1 MINRA
6 LIRIKVIQLLYSFLL
21 TQDRKTPLYN
31 VLDELERSLDKAYEL
46 YLSLF
51 VLMSDITVIER
62 RRINAKQLKYL
73 PTDME
78 MNPNMR
84 FVENKFIVALN
95 SNSMLEAYLK
105 DTPISWRNEAY
116 ITALADKIRQSE
128 SYQQYMALES
138 TDLVADT
145 KIWIDLMQSVI
156 LPDEDFASILE
167 DKSLYW
173 NDDLMVIGDF
183 VVKTMLYFIKD
194 INEKKDEAVFTF
206 FDKYA
211 NKENETFAKKLFSAT
226 VRNYDTYSSI
236 IESHLD
242 QKRWN
247 LSRIPFMDRVI
258 MSTAMAEMTHF
269 PKIPFNVTMNEY
281 IELAKWYST
290 PNSGSFVNGLLHSAK
305 DDIKQLNQKH

>member
-21 TQDRKTPLYN
+21 TQDRKAPLYN

-51 VLMSDITVIER
+51 VLMSDITFLER
-62 RRINAKQLKYL
+62 RRIDSKQLKYL
-73 PTDME
+73 PTDVE
-78 MNPNMR
+78 MNPNLR
-84 FVENKFIVALN
+84 FVENKFIAKFN
-95 SNSMLEAYLK
+95 ANTTLEEYLK
-105 DTPISWRNEAY
+105 KTPISWRNEAY
-116 ITALADKIRQSE
+116 VTTLADKIRQSE
-128 SYQQYMALES
+128 CYQQYMALES
-138 TDLVADT
+138 ADLVADT
-145 KIWIDLMQSVI
+145 QIWIDLMQHVI
-156 LPDEDFASILE
+156 LPDEDFAGILE

-173 NDDLMVIGDF
+173 NDDLTIIGDF

-194 INEKKDEAVFTF
+194 VNEKKDEAEFTF
-206 FDKYA
+206 FDKYT

-226 VRNYDTYSSI
+226 VNNYDTYSSI

-242 QKRWN
+242 QKRWDLN
-247 LSRIPFMDRVI
+247 RIPFMDRVI
-258 MSTAMAEMTHF
+258 MSAAMAEMTHF

-281 IELAKWYST
+281 IEMAKSYST

-305 DDIKQLNQKH
+305 EGIKQLNQKH